1 MKKNTTNK
9 FKRIVSLLL
18 SVLFIVGVIL
28 LFIPTGESEK
38 VEYNQFLE
46 CLEKGLVKTAD
57 IDGTKGIVTYTI
69 EGSEEQFYTNYPFTD
84 DFVEKLLLAGVDVE
98 PQSTEIS
105 TYIPYFISPI
115 FILLMF
121 SFMYKTQFRGNNDEI
136 IVEPPKAS
144 FKDVAGMNEVKE
156 DLLLL
161 AKMMKEDT
169 FKNAGAKIPRGILLE
184 GPPGNGKTLI
194 ARAFAGEAGV
204 NFIAVNASDMG
215 SPFVGVGSMKIKKIF
230 TAAKKAAPCIVFIDE
245 IDAIG
250 AKRGE
255 RDDSASKEMNNVV
268 TALLNQMDGF
278 VPTDNITVIAATN
291 RADALDKALVRPG
304 RFDKRIKIG
313 APDKNTREEL
323 LKLYIDKT
331 NAKFDI
337 DINSWANRLNEYS
350 SSEIA
355 NVINESLIIATN
367 KVLTQPVTV
376 AVKDG
381 NLDEAVS
388 TLADTLDP
396 VDNFK
401 KKISVVVTDEDIE
414 TATIRLSVKGYV
426 KKIKD
431 RNADDSKRIAYHEA
445 GHAVSAYLDGK
456 RDVRMVTIAPT
467 TSGAGGFTISES
479 STDNELKPLS
489 YYKDEMICLYSGRA
503 AEYILGNRSLDATSF
518 GSSQD
523 VTVATHIA
531 AKYVIALEGF
541 GYEEF
546 HASEL
551 QLMRRT
557 RDVLTEMWNISVN
570 NAEKN
575 WKYIDAVAKEL
586 LEKETLNFDEFKSI
600 IDRIDNIGSS
610 PALNKSKAKKNK
622 KEQSEIVEEDK

>member
-1 MKKNTTNK
+1 MKKNNK
-9 FKRIVSLLL
+9 LRGIALI
-18 SVLFIVGVIL
+18 VLFPL
-28 LFIPTGESEK
+28 LFLSIFMMTKTSNDVEK

-46 CLEKGLVKTAD
+46 CLEKGLVLTAD
-57 IDGTKGIVTYTI
+57 VDGVKGIVTYTI
-69 EGSEEQFYTNYPFTD
+69 EGSEEKFYTNYPFTD

-105 TYIPYFISPI
+105 TYIPYFISPL

-121 SFMYKTQFRGNNDEI
+121 SFMYKTQFRSSSDDFVI
-136 IVEPPKAS
+136 EPPKAS
-144 FKDVAGMNEVKE
+144 FKDVAGMDEVKE

-161 AKMMKEDT
+161 ARMMKEDT

-204 NFIAVNASDMG
+204 NFIAINASDMG
-215 SPFVGVGSMKIKKIF
+215 SPFVGVGSMKIKKVF
-230 TAAKKAAPCIVFIDE
+230 NAAKKAAPCIVFIDE

-304 RFDKRIKIG
+304 RFDKRLRIG
-313 APDKNTREEL
+313 APDKNTRKEL
-323 LKLYIDKT
+323 LNLYISKT

-355 NVINESLIIATN
+355 NVVNESLIIATN
-367 KVLTQPVTV
+367 RTLTQPIVI
-376 AVKDG
+376 
-381 NLDEAVS
+381 NLEDANVSEAVDALS
-388 TLADTLDP
+388 DALDP
-396 VDNFK
+396 IENTK
-401 KKISVVVTDEDIE
+401 KKISVVVTDDDFE
-414 TATIRLSVKGYV
+414 TATIRLSIKGYV

-431 RNADDSKRIAYHEA
+431 RDIDDSKRIAYHEA
-445 GHAVSAYLDGK
+445 GHAVSAYVNGK
-456 RDVRMVTIAPT
+456 KDVKIVTIAPT

-479 STDNELKPLS
+479 ALENELKPLS
-489 YYKDEMICLYSGRA
+489 FYKNEMICLYSGRA
-503 AEYILGNRSLDATSF
+503 AEYILGNKSFDTISF

-523 VTVATHIA
+523 VKMATHIA
-531 AKYVIALEGF
+531 ARYVIALEGF
-541 GYEEF
+541 DYEEF
-546 HASEL
+546 TSSEA
-551 QLMRRT
+551 QLMRKT
-557 RDVLTEMWNISVN
+557 KEVLNENWETAVA

-575 WKYIDAVAKEL
+575 WKYIEAVAEAL
-586 LEKETLNFDEFKSI
+586 LEKETLNSDEFEKI
-600 IDRIDNIGSS
+600 MIDIEH
-610 PALNKSKAKKNK
+610 KKK
-622 KEQSEIVEEDK
+622 V

>member
-1 MKKNTTNK
+1 MKNKRTNK
-9 FKRIVSLLL
+9 TKKIISLISSLLL
-18 SVLFIVGVIL
+18 FVCVFL
-28 LFIPTGESEK
+28 LFIPSGKPEK

-46 CLEKGLVKTAD
+46 CLEKGLVLTAD
-57 IDGTKGIVTYTI
+57 VDGVKGIVTYTI
-69 EGSEEQFYTNYPFTD
+69 EGSEEKFYTNYPFTD
-84 DFVEKLLLAGVDVE
+84 DFVEKLLLAGVDVK

-105 TYIPYFISPI
+105 TYIPYFISPL

-121 SFMYKTQFRGNNDEI
+121 SFMYKSQFKGGGDEFI
-136 IVEPPKAS
+136 IEPPKSS
-144 FKDVAGMNEVKE
+144 FKDVAGMDEVKE
-156 DLLLL
+156 DLMLL

-169 FKNAGAKIPRGILLE
+169 FRDAGAKIPRGILLE

-204 NFIAVNASDMG
+204 NFIAINAADMG
-215 SPFVGVGSMKIKKIF
+215 SPFVGVGSMKIKKVF
-230 TAAKKAAPCIVFIDE
+230 TAAKKAAPCIIFIDE

-255 RDDSASKEMNNVV
+255 RDDSASKEMNTVV

-304 RFDKRIKIG
+304 RFDKRLKIG
-313 APDKNTREEL
+313 APDKNTRKEL

-331 NAKFDI
+331 NAEFDI

-355 NVINESLIIATN
+355 NVVNESLIIATN
-367 KVLTQPVTV
+367 RTISQPVV
-376 AVKDG
+376 VNIDNG
-381 NLDEAVS
+381 IEEAVDV
-388 TLADTLDP
+388 LYDTLMP
-396 VDNFK
+396 NENVK
-401 KKISVVVTDEDIE
+401 KKVSVIVTDNDVE

-445 GHAVSAYLDGK
+445 GHAVSAYINGK
-456 RDVRMVTIAPT
+456 RDIRIVTIAPT

-479 STDNELKPLS
+479 SIENELKPLS
-489 YYKDEMICLYSGRA
+489 FYKDEIICLYSGRA
-503 AEYILGNRSLDATSF
+503 AEYILGNHSLDAISF

-523 VTVATHIA
+523 VTMATHIA
-531 AKYVIALEGF
+531 ARYVTALEGF

-546 HASEL
+546 NSSEP
-551 QLMRRT
+551 QLMRKT
-557 RDVLTEMWNISVN
+557 REVLNSSWEISVE

-575 WKYIDAVAKEL
+575 WKYIEAVAEEL
-586 LEKETLNFDEFKSI
+586 LEKETLSFDEFKSV
-600 IDRIDNIGSS
+600 IDKVNNSASNSS
-610 PALNKSKAKKNK
+610 KKPRTK
-622 KEQSEIVEEDK
+622 KKQKEQSEISEENK